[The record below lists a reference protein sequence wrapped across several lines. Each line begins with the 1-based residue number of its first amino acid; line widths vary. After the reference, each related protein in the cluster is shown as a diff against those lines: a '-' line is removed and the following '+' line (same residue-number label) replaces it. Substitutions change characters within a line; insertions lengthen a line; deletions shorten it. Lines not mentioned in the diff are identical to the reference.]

1 MWIQEP
7 GRIHRIMAEALITF
21 FTAPKPF
28 TDPHINIIQRNAIQS
43 WIKLGDKVRV
53 LLMGDDEGVDQVA
66 REFRVTHLPQV
77 RCNEKGTPLIS
88 SMLELA
94 REHSSSP
101 FLCII
106 NTDILVM
113 PDMLTGIEKV
123 ATLYD
128 KFLLV
133 GQRWDVEVKEAL
145 HNKENLFEHVG
156 ELIEKHGR
164 QHPPMGSDYFIF
176 PRICFTRI
184 PDFAIGRAGWD
195 NWMIFKARLEGWKVV
210 DGSQD
215 ITIAHQDHDY
225 SHLRGG
231 LPHYRQPETTTNVK
245 LAGGNHTIF
254 TLHDAQAR
262 LVNGSIQK
270 IPLTW
275 KRFWRQVE
283 ILPTTILKN
292 GTLSRISYAVFHP
305 RKTYLTFRRSLSKF
319 WHRNEE

>member
-1 MWIQEP
+1 MPEP
-7 GRIHRIMAEALITF
+7 FITF

-28 TDPHINIIQRNAIQS
+28 TNAHINIIQRNAILS
-43 WIKLGDKVRV
+43 WKKLGDAVEIF
-53 LLMGDDEGVDQVA
+53 LMGADEGIDRAAADFDV
-66 REFRVTHLPQV
+66 RHFPQV
-77 RCNEKGTPLIS
+77 RCNERGTPLIS
-88 SMLELA
+88 SMLELVRA
-94 REHSSSP
+94 NSHSP

-113 PDMLTGIEKV
+113 PDILQTVKTVSQKMEK
-123 ATLYD
+123 
-128 KFLLV
+128 FILV

-195 NWMIFKARLEGWKVV
+195 NWMIYKARYEGWQVV
-210 DGSQD
+210 DASGA

-225 SHLRGG
+225 SHLSGG

-245 LAGGNHTIF
+245 LAGGNYTIF
-254 TLHDAQAR
+254 TLYDAQAK
-262 LVNGSIQK
+262 LVNGSLQK

-283 ILPTTILKN
+283 IFPTTVLKSKP
-292 GTLSRISYAVFHP
+292 LSRISYFLFHP
-305 RKTYLTFRRSLSKF
+305 RRNYLVFRQSLSKF
-319 WHRNEE
+319 LHGKEK

>member
-7 GRIHRIMAEALITF
+7 GRMQGKMTEPLVTF

-28 TDPHINIIQRNAIQS
+28 TNPHINIIQRNAIQS
-43 WIKLGDKVRV
+43 WIRLGDKVQV
-53 LLMGDDEGVDQVA
+53 LLLGNDAGVDQVA
-66 REFRVTHLPQV
+66 REFKVIHLPQV

-88 SMLELA
+88 SMFALA

-113 PDMLTGIEKV
+113 PDMLAGLEQV
-123 ATLYD
+123 AALYE

-133 GQRWDVEVKEAL
+133 GQRWDVEVKEPL
-145 HNKENLFEHVG
+145 PDEQGFFDTVSK
-156 ELIEKHGR
+156 LIKKHGR
-164 QHPPMGSDYFIF
+164 LHPPMGSDYFIF
-176 PRICFTRI
+176 PRACFTRV

-210 DGSQD
+210 DSSQD

-225 SHLRGG
+225 SHLSGG

-245 LAGGNHTIF
+245 LAGGNYTIF
-254 TLHDAQAR
+254 TLYDAQAK
-262 LVNGSIQK
+262 LVNGSLQK

-283 ILPTTILKN
+283 IFPTTVLKSKP
-292 GTLSRISYAVFHP
+292 LSRISYFLFHP
-305 RKTYLTFRRSLSKF
+305 RRNYLVFRKSLSKF
-319 WHRNEE
+319 LHRKEK